1 MPDTLPGPA
10 SAAAQAHRRG
20 GGAIAIGHWLNHLR
34 HLVRP
39 RALPPMRL
47 ALERDTASRAAR
59 VGGVARDRLGHR
71 FRPSRPEMHALV
83 VRPGGRVRWRRMPTP
98 PSPGPLAATVRP
110 LAIATCD
117 MDRPIGLG
125 ATPFA
130 LPLHLGHEC
139 VGEVLRVGSDVEGF
153 RPGDRAIVPFQISCG
168 GCSPCRVGHTGNCT
182 AVPPISMY
190 GFGLAGG
197 LWGGAIAD
205 ELAVPFA
212 DAMLVPLPDGIAPEA
227 AASIADNV
235 SDGYRHVG
243 PHLPRLIEEGRGDEV
258 LIIGAISPRHLFT
271 ASVSLYAGL
280 VARALG
286 VRRVILADTRSWVQA
301 QAESLGLEATSPQEL
316 GGTPT
321 AALVVDASATA
332 KGFRLAVEHT
342 APDGICS
349 SVGSLHANASLPF
362 STMFVRNISIHV
374 GRTQA
379 RSVIPQ
385 VLELVES
392 GRLRP
397 QDVTTVLAPIDEAVA
412 AIEAHMRGEST
423 KTVLTAAD

>member
-1 MPDTLPGPA
+1 
-10 SAAAQAHRRG
+10 
-20 GGAIAIGHWLNHLR
+20 
-34 HLVRP
+34 
-39 RALPPMRL
+39 
-47 ALERDTASRAAR
+47 
-59 VGGVARDRLGHR
+59 
-71 FRPSRPEMHALV
+71 MHALV
-83 VRPGGRVRWRRMPTP
+83 VRPGGRAAWRQIPAP
-98 PSPGPLAATVRP
+98 GSPGPLGAVVRP
-110 LAIATCD
+110 IAIATCD

-130 LPLHLGHEC
+130 LPLCLGHEC
-139 VGEVLRVGSDVEGF
+139 VAEVLSVGSEVEAF
-153 RPGDRAIVPFQISCG
+153 RPGQRAIVPFQINCG
-168 GCSPCRVGHTGNCT
+168 DCSPCRAGRTGNCSR
-182 AVPPISMY
+182 VPPISMY

-212 DAMLVPLPDGIAPEA
+212 DAMLVALPDGIDPDA

-243 PHLPRLIEEGRGDEV
+243 PHLPRLIEEGRGEEV
-258 LIIGAISPRHLFT
+258 LIVGAISKRHLFT

-280 VARALG
+280 AARALG
-286 VRRVILADTRSWVQA
+286 ATRIILADARASVR
-301 QAESLGLEATSPQEL
+301 AEAERLGFAATSPAEL
-316 GGTPT
+316 GGPPT

-332 KGFRLAVEHT
+332 PGLRLAVERT
-342 APDGICS
+342 AEDGICS
-349 SVGSLHANASLPF
+349 SVGSLHAKVTLPF
-362 STMFVRNISIHV
+362 SSMFVRNVSVHV

-385 VLELVES
+385 VLELVEA

-397 QDVTTVLAPIDEAVA
+397 QDVTTAIAPIDDAVE

-423 KTVLTAAD
+423 KTVVTAAN

>member
-1 MPDTLPGPA
+1 
-10 SAAAQAHRRG
+10 
-20 GGAIAIGHWLNHLR
+20 
-34 HLVRP
+34 
-39 RALPPMRL
+39 
-47 ALERDTASRAAR
+47 
-59 VGGVARDRLGHR
+59 
-71 FRPSRPEMHALV
+71 
-83 VRPGGRVRWRRMPTP
+83 
-98 PSPGPLAATVRP
+98 

-130 LPLHLGHEC
+130 LPLCLGHEC
-139 VGEVLRVGSDVEGF
+139 VGEVVRVGSDVEGF

-168 GCSPCRVGHTGNCT
+168 GCSPCRDNRPGNC
-182 AVPPISMY
+182 ASVPPISMY

-212 DAMLVPLPDGIAPEA
+212 DAMLVPLPDGVEPEA

-235 SDGYRHVG
+235 SDGFRHVG

-258 LIIGAISPRHLFT
+258 LIVGAISRRHLFT

-286 VRRVILADTRSWVQA
+286 AGRIVLADARPWVRVE
-301 QAESLGLEATSPQEL
+301 AERLGLETTSPAEL

-321 AALVVDASATA
+321 AALVVDTSATA
-332 KGFRLAVEHT
+332 KGFRLAVERT

-349 SVGSLHANASLPF
+349 SVGSLHANVRLPF
-362 STMFVRNISIHV
+362 SIMFVRNISVHV
-374 GRTQA
+374 GRTHA
-379 RSVIPQ
+379 RSVIPR

-397 QDVTTVLAPIDEAVA
+397 QEVTTALAPIDDAVPA
-412 AIEAHMRGEST
+412 LEAHMRGEST
-423 KTVLTAAD
+423 KTVLTADN